1 LTISHIL
8 RLTTDNQRR
17 SIVGGLRSLVN
28 TMNHEL
34 ERHFRRNM
42 IANVSDGTL
51 WLFGFAFLS
60 AATILPVY
68 FVHLSPSTFLLG
80 LIPAMLDLGW
90 FLPQLFT
97 ARYVERLPRKKPL
110 VALLG
115 FIERLPF
122 LLMAGG
128 ALWFARL
135 PQAIAV
141 TLFFILMAMRSLAS
155 GLVATPW
162 QEMVA
167 KVIPVRW
174 RGRFFGLSNGLGGAL
189 GLGGAAI
196 AALILAGLP
205 YPQNFALC
213 FLLGFIFTGLSWV
226 ALLFTVEPA
235 QTPPLTAG
243 TGYRKRL
250 VAILRDDHNFRE
262 YLISRSAGYMG
273 GMAFGFF
280 AVYGI
285 ERFHLADAQ
294 AAIFTAIMS
303 AAGMVSNVLWG
314 LLGDRRG
321 HKLVMEGATAV
332 AALSLI
338 VTLASNSAWMYY
350 VVFALIGAANAGF
363 ILSDLSIT
371 MEFGPEAQRPTYIGL
386 ARTLSAPFLF
396 VAPLI
401 GGAVAQVWGY
411 AWMFALA
418 LGLNLVSLALL
429 RLRVTEPRKA

>member
-1 LTISHIL
+1 
-8 RLTTDNQRR
+8 
-17 SIVGGLRSLVN
+17 
-28 TMNHEL
+28 MNNEL
-34 ERHFRRNM
+34 ERRFRRNM
-42 IANVSDGTL
+42 VANVSDGTL

-68 FVHLSPSTFLLG
+68 FVHLSSSTFLLG

-97 ARYVERLPRKKPL
+97 AQHVEQLPRKKPL

-141 TLFFILMAMRSLAS
+141 TLFFVLMAMRSLAS

-162 QEMVA
+162 QEMIA
-167 KVIPVRW
+167 RVIPVRW

-189 GLGGAAI
+189 GLVGSAI
-196 AALILAGLP
+196 AAVLLAELP
-205 YPQNFALC
+205 YPENFALC
-213 FLLGFIFTGLSWV
+213 FLIGFIFTGLSWV

-235 QTPPLTAG
+235 QPPLPRPVATS
-243 TGYRKRL
+243 YRKRL
-250 VAILRDDHNFRE
+250 FAILRDDHNFRE

-273 GMAFGFF
+273 GMASGFF
-280 AVYGI
+280 AVYGV
-285 ERFHLADAQ
+285 ERFQLADAQ
-294 AAIFTAIMS
+294 AAIFTAVMS
-303 AAGMVSNVLWG
+303 AAGMLSNALWG
-314 LLGDRRG
+314 FMGDRRG
-321 HKLVMEGATAV
+321 HKLAMECSTALWAV
-332 AALSLI
+332 ALLVALAARS
-338 VTLASNSAWMYY
+338 VWVYY
-350 VVFALIGAANAGF
+350 TVFALVGAANAGF

-401 GGAVAQVWGY
+401 GGAVAQVSGY
-411 AWMFALA
+411 AWMFGLALA
-418 LGLNLVSLALL
+418 LTLTSLVLL
-429 RLRVTEPRKA
+429 RQRVTEPRHHAEQQNEKPGR